1 MTTLAGRAFANS
13 NLTLSAS
20 GPNVTIRAGDNN
32 ATIPMPP
39 PKGYSAYNSTRCGF
53 QVYPIDSVL
62 LPPGGLNLLT
72 TLAKGAPAPAPKVVA
87 KAPTPSV
94 TSASAPPKA

>member
-1 MTTLAGRAFANS
+1 MT
-13 NLTLSAS
+13 
-20 GPNVTIRAGDNN
+20 VRAGDNN
-32 ATIPMPP
+32 ATISSPP
-39 PKGYSAYNSTRCGF
+39 PKGYSNYNSTRCGF
-53 QVYPIDSVL
+53 QVFPIDSVL

-72 TLAKGAPAPAPKVVA
+72 SLAKGAPAPAPKASAPMVMG